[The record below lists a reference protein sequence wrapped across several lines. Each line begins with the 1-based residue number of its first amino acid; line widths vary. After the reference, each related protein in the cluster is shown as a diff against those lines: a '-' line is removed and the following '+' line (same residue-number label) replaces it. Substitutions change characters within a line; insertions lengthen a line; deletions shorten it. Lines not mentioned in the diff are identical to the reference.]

1 MSGRIAIQAEGLG
14 KRYRLGAASARYGS
28 LRERLSGSLR
38 SLLTRPR
45 GKQAH
50 KEFWALR
57 NASFTIGHGENVG
70 IIGLNGAGKSTLL
83 KILSRIT
90 DPTVGKA
97 QIEGR
102 VGALLEVGTGFHQEL
117 TGREN
122 VYLYGSI
129 LGMRK
134 AEIARKFDAIVEF
147 AGIPQFIDTPVKRY
161 SSGMYVRLAF
171 AVAAHMEPDILLLD
185 EVLAV
190 GDLAFQRKCFDR
202 MEELIRDQGRT
213 VLLVSHNI
221 RQVERICTRAIL
233 LDHGKIVADDDP
245 RTVCN
250 LFYERSEAKIRSQL
264 RINRTRQGAAKH
276 ISSGEVALVKASIV
290 DDSGVETDSVQHGAD
305 ITIAAVFK
313 ANTQLN
319 SPIFGVG
326 FHTPDF
332 LYLAT
337 RDSEDHVKVS
347 RIQAGVFRLEC
358 RIRKFPPL
366 AGIYALRIGVGVGN
380 LASTVFYAENVLQ
393 FQVRPDGKSRE
404 QTMREGF
411 ISLDTGWHVE
421 EQPEPSESAAVKPL
435 LSRT

>member
-1 MSGRIAIQAEGLG
+1 MAIVEVDHVTKEFQLG
-14 KRYRLGAASARYGS
+14 Q
-28 LRERLSGSLR
+28 LR
-38 SLLTRPR
+38 SLKQTLLDTAARLR
-45 GKQAH
+45 GHVVPEQAPF
-50 KEFWALR
+50 KALNDVNFKVDR
-57 NASFTIGHGENVG
+57 GEVLG
-70 IIGLNGAGKSTLL
+70 IIGQNGAGKSTLL
-83 KILSRIT
+83 KLLAGISRQT
-90 DPTVGKA
+90 SGSVTVNGKVA
-97 QIEGR
+97 PLIE
-102 VGALLEVGTGFHQEL
+102 VGAGLVPDL

-122 VYLYGSI
+122 IRLNATI
-129 LGMRK
+129 LGLK
-134 AEIARKFDAIVEF
+134 KTEIDEKFDEIVSF
-147 AGIPQFIDTPVKRY
+147 AELQEFIDTPIKRY
-161 SSGMYVRLAF
+161 SSGMQVRLGF
-171 AVAAHMEPDILLLD
+171 AVATSVEADILIVD

-276 ISSGEVALVKASIV
+276 ISSGEVALVKASIL

-305 ITIAAVFK
+305 ITISAVFK

-319 SPIFGVG
+319 NPIFGVG

-347 RIQAGVFRLEC
+347 RIQAGIFRLQC
-358 RIRKFPPL
+358 RIRRFPLL

-421 EQPEPSESAAVKPL
+421 EESDPSESAAVKPL